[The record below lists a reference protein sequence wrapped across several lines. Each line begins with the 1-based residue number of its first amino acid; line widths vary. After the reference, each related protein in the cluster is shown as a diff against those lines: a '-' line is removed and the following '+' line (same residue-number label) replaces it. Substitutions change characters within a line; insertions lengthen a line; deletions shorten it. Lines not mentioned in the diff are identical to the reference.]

1 MKTRKLALAALLA
14 LTPLTSL
21 PAQRPGAAR
30 LTASL
35 DSFVQANVLARG
47 VTGVSI
53 VIARGNEAPIARSW
67 GFADADA
74 RRRVDA
80 STAYRIGSMS
90 KQFTAALVLKL
101 VDQRKL
107 TLNDPIGRYVTGL
120 KPEWN
125 GVTIEQI
132 LNHTA
137 GLPRDWRVPARVGE
151 DMPRDSL
158 IAMAA
163 RSTAPTPPAGTRF
176 GYSNTGYMLLA
187 AVVEKLHGKPYGAVL
202 RDEIARPLGLA
213 TLGWCGDMEAA
224 GRVAKPYHRTPA
236 DTLGTVPYIHPS
248 QMLAGG
254 ICSHAGD
261 IAKWNRALH
270 GGRVLS
276 AASYAAMTTP
286 RGTAARA
293 SVPYGLGLYVR
304 PTAGGGMVIVHDGST
319 PGYAGEN
326 VWYPAEKL
334 SVTMLTNTTGRL
346 GADLNLTEEI
356 GRIALGR
363 APVPAAPAAQPA
375 PPAAPSA
382 MPAISIT
389 GAEAQRKFVGDYEL
403 APGQVFKITF
413 EDGSFYVT
421 PPGDRRGVLVHE
433 SGATYRLGRGG
444 STTTTTFLADASG
457 QVVGMLTR
465 QEGAERTLRK
475 IR

>member
-1 MKTRKLALAALLA
+1 MKTRILAGLLALAS
-14 LTPLTSL
+14 TTSL
-21 PAQRPGAAR
+21 HAQRPDAAR

-47 VTGVSI
+47 VTGASI
-53 VIARGNEAPIARSW
+53 VIARGGEAPIERSY

-74 RRRVDA
+74 RRRVDGA
-80 STAYRIGSMS
+80 TAYRIGSIS

-107 TLNDPIGRYVTGL
+107 SLSDTIGRFIAGL

-137 GLPRDWRVPARVGE
+137 GLPRDWRVPARAGE

-187 AVVEKLHGKPYGAVL
+187 ALVEKLHGKPYGAVL
-202 RDEIARPLGLA
+202 RDEIARPLGLS
-213 TLGWCGDMEAA
+213 TIGWCGDMEAA

-236 DTLGTVPYIHPS
+236 DTLAPVPYIHPS

-254 ICSHAGD
+254 ICSNAAD

-270 GGRVLS
+270 GGKVLS

-293 SVPYGLGLYVR
+293 TVPYGFGLYAR
-304 PTAGGGMVIVHDGST
+304 PTPGGGMVIVHDGST

-326 VWYPAEKL
+326 VWYPAESL

-363 APVPAAPAAQPA
+363 APAPAPAA
-375 PPAAPSA
+375 
-382 MPAISIT
+382 T
-389 GAEAQRKFVGDYEL
+389 
-403 APGQVFKITF
+403 
-413 EDGSFYVT
+413 T
-421 PPGDRRGVLVHE
+421 P
-433 SGATYRLGRGG
+433 
-444 STTTTTFLADASG
+444 
-457 QVVGMLTR
+457 
-465 QEGAERTLRK
+465 
-475 IR
+475 